1 MKIKK
6 KQNPVFGIVMM
17 LAVLFTVVEGA
28 FFIMRVMEK
37 NLDADM
43 AMYDH
48 ELTNL
53 LHWMGADEL
62 TMPEIKNLA
71 RDLNESKEVSLG
83 GYEAVYIFD
92 SENLEITGTGLRYPQ
107 IPREDIY
114 RDGENYF
121 DDDRFLSIMRRLFRE
136 DSFVLEKTNWSME
149 EPTRT
154 RLEVVNAIG
163 FELLKSLSSYEF
175 VFPEKAYFQKEIVTA
190 DGAEYT
196 IVFMRNIT
204 ISGRTMQQM
213 IYLILIYVAV
223 LLIMWVISILQAIAR
238 ADDYKRLQK
247 VAYFDELTGIINR
260 PRFVIDGK
268 KLLKKR
274 RNRNY
279 ALIATDIHKFKI
291 INDFYGE
298 EKANQILCEMAA
310 FLQNE
315 CGKGELVCRD
325 QSDIFL
331 LLFLYEED
339 KQIKERIK
347 IIDKKMKGLFAD
359 VNVKFKFGIYPVQEK
374 AQDICRAINY
384 AEMAKDSITSPDK
397 NIFILGSSQK
407 DQIRKEKELENE
419 MEKALSKREFLMYL
433 QPKYRTDGT
442 KIVGAEALVR
452 WNSKTLGFI
461 APGEFIPLFEKNGF
475 IMKLDQYMLSAVCS
489 QQKKWI
495 EEGRELVPISVN
507 ISRVHLMDPDLV
519 SDIVTTVDFYGVPHE
534 YIELELTES
543 AFFEDKQVL
552 IDTIKQLQQA
562 GFSVSMDD
570 FGSGYSSLN
579 SLKDLPLDVIKLDGE
594 FFRESEDLERSNR
607 IVKNT
612 VELAQHLN
620 MKIVAEGIE
629 KQSQVQ
635 FLQEIGCD
643 LIQGFYYAKPMEVT
657 AFEELLYKKAEF
669 VTNSMEMA

>member
-1 MKIKK
+1 M
-6 KQNPVFGIVMM
+6 
-17 LAVLFTVVEGA
+17 
-28 FFIMRVMEK
+28 
-37 NLDADM
+37 
-43 AMYDH
+43 
-48 ELTNL
+48 
-53 LHWMGADEL
+53 
-62 TMPEIKNLA
+62 
-71 RDLNESKEVSLG
+71 
-83 GYEAVYIFD
+83 
-92 SENLEITGTGLRYPQ
+92 
-107 IPREDIY
+107 
-114 RDGENYF
+114 
-121 DDDRFLSIMRRLFRE
+121 
-136 DSFVLEKTNWSME
+136 
-149 EPTRT
+149 
-154 RLEVVNAIG
+154 NAIG
-163 FELLKSLSSYEF
+163 LELLKSLSSYEF

-260 PRFVIDGK
+260 TRFVIDGK

-310 FLQNE
+310 FLQSE

-489 QQKKWI
+489 QQKKWM
-495 EEGRELVPISVN
+495 EEGKNLVPISVN
-507 ISRVHLMDPDLV
+507 ISRVHLMDPELV